1 MKSVNP
7 ATGEV
12 LRTFEPHDPAEVE
25 RRVQAAAS
33 AFGPWSARTFDERA
47 HVLWRC
53 GVLLRERAKDLGAL
67 MTSEMGKPLDQAVA
81 EVTKCAM
88 ACDHYA
94 EHAAS
99 LLAMEAVNSK
109 APATRIAYEPLGV
122 ILSIMPWNFP
132 FWQVWRF
139 AAPALM
145 AGNTVLVKHAP
156 NVLGCSEAIVQLARD
171 AGVPAGVLDQV
182 RVDVEG
188 TGALVE
194 HPAVA
199 AVTLTGSDRAGRS
212 VAARAGK
219 ALKKT
224 VLELGGSDPFIVLPD
239 ADLEHT
245 VAQAVAARC
254 QNSGQSCCAAKRFVV
269 HRDIAEAFL
278 GAFVQ
283 AMRDQVVGDPT
294 HPDTAIGPLARQDLR
309 DQLHEQVRASVAAG
323 ALVACGCEPVDGPGW
338 FYPPTV
344 LVDVPEGSPAADEEL
359 FGPVAAVFVVD
370 SEDQAI
376 RVANHTRFGLAASL
390 WTEDREH
397 AMDLARRIQAG
408 GVFVNSM
415 PFSDPRQPFGGVK
428 DSGYGREL
436 GLFGIR
442 EFVNVKTLAVF

>member
-156 NVLGCSEAIVQLARD
+156 NVLGCSEAIVQLA
-171 AGVPAGVLDQV
+171 G
-182 RVDVEG
+182 
-188 TGALVE
+188 
-194 HPAVA
+194 
-199 AVTLTGSDRAGRS
+199 
-212 VAARAGK
+212 
-219 ALKKT
+219 
-224 VLELGGSDPFIVLPD
+224 
-239 ADLEHT
+239 
-245 VAQAVAARC
+245 
-254 QNSGQSCCAAKRFVV
+254 
-269 HRDIAEAFL
+269 
-278 GAFVQ
+278 
-283 AMRDQVVGDPT
+283 QVVGNQAALAFTTAQAYGQLALTRPHVGFLLLWSSALLADGCRSLADHCIAGLEPNRDT
-294 HPDTAIGPLARQDLR
+294 ITEHVGRSLMLVTALTPHIGYDAAARIAKHAHANGLTLRQAALALELVEPDDFDAW
-309 DQLHEQVRASVAAG
+309 VRA
-323 ALVACGCEPVDGPGW
+323 E
-338 FYPPTV
+338 
-344 LVDVPEGSPAADEEL
+344 
-359 FGPVAAVFVVD
+359 
-370 SEDQAI
+370 
-376 RVANHTRFGLAASL
+376 
-390 WTEDREH
+390 
-397 AMDLARRIQAG
+397 AM
-408 GVFVNSM
+408 V
-415 PFSDPRQPFGGVK
+415 
-428 DSGYGREL
+428 
-436 GLFGIR
+436 
-442 EFVNVKTLAVF
+442 